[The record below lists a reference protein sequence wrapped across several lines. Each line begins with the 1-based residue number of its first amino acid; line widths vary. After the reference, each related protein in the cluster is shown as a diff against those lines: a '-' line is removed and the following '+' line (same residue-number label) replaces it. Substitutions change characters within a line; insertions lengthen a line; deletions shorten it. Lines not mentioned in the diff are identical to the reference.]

1 MSDEGA
7 VEGALI
13 AELRA
18 LAGAPAGES
27 TFTITRGAVRVG
39 VEYRSGSASTIT
51 LSAPYGGPWGR
62 PGAVTAGY
70 RTWARPPRAP
80 RPLMIQ
86 LEAETASHVRN
97 KARGIDREVQTWDP
111 EFDREIY
118 IDTAAPDEAVAY
130 VLSQAA
136 ARNAARALLV
146 QEGFLPI
153 HIDDAD
159 GMIRTT
165 LATFAERTPLHGRG
179 ARIVDSFVALVE
191 GLPPVEA
198 HGEKPFDRGGEVV
211 AALGVVAGA
220 SFLVQFFGSFVA
232 VPGACISH
240 DEPGETSIECVDV
253 GGQNCCTPMGVGA
266 GAGLGIGLVLGW
278 LASRP
283 FRGTSRSS
291 GRRMAVMGL
300 VTGIAVNVAIIV
312 AEVVMW

>member
-39 VEYRSGSASTIT
+39 VAYNSGSASTIT
-51 LSAPYGGPWGR
+51 LSAPYGGSWGR

-86 LEAETASHVRN
+86 LEAETASNVRN

-111 EFDREIY
+111 EFDREVY
-118 IDTAAPDEAVAY
+118 IDTTAPDEAVAY
-130 VLSQAA
+130 VLSRPA
-136 ARNAARALLV
+136 ARNAARALLF
-146 QEGFLPI
+146 QEGFGAI

-159 GMIRTT
+159 GMIKTT
-165 LATFAERTPLHGRG
+165 LATFVEKTPFPGRG
-179 ARIVDSFVALVE
+179 ARIVDTFAALVE

-198 HGEKPFDRGGEVV
+198 HGEKPFDRGGAVLV
-211 AALGVVAGA
+211 GLGVLLGV
-220 SFLVQFFGSFVA
+220 SFLVQFFGSFAA

-253 GGQNCCTPMGVGA
+253 GGQNCCAPMGVGA
-266 GAGLGIGLVLGW
+266 ASGLGIGLVVGW
-278 LASRP
+278 IASRP

-291 GRRMAVMGL
+291 GRRLAVMGL

-312 AEVVMW
+312 AEIVMW